1 MQGPPPSPMRVSPS
15 HPPHAY
21 DAPTAAAGEVQELA
35 RQPATA
41 EVELQ
46 PAAKTVPLELEQ
58 DDNGGGGPAA
68 STGVATSMDACD
80 AEPNAE
86 PKDDVEAD
94 NVEPKDLPMDRAAQV
109 APHRSTSPNPIPK
122 PIAYAKPIP
131 TPRSRTRVLPL
142 LLDRAAPGGGARLQP
157 EVPYPWSALS
167 LTLTRS

>member
-1 MQGPPPSPMRVSPS
+1 MRVSPS

-46 PAAKTVPLELEQ
+46 PAAKTVPLELGQ

-68 STGVATSMDACD
+68 STGVATSMDASGV
-80 AEPNAE
+80 EPDSE
-86 PKDDVEAD
+86 PKEDVEPD
-94 NVEPKDLPMDRAAQV
+94 HVEPKDLPMDRAAQG

-131 TPRSRTRVLPL
+131 NPRSRTRVLPL
-142 LLDRAAPGGGARLQP
+142 LLDRAAPGGGARL
-157 EVPYPWSALS
+157 
-167 LTLTRS
+167 